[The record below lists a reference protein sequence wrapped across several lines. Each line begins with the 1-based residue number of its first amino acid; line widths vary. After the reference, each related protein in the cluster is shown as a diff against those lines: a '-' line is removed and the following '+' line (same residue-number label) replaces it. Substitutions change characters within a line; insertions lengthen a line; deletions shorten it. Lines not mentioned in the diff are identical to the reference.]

1 MSLLLNRSFH
11 GFSTF
16 YKEQSAKNPSTQQK
30 SKFAKSQSDL
40 LKTNEDGALQS
51 RWILQTFVLWG
62 GGGGEKE
69 LAPHHTNVSTFWI
82 NVFALF
88 GRVTF
93 KLGKLL
99 MNIRLLLF
107 QKKYK
112 VKWNRKV

>member
-51 RWILQTFVLWG
+51 R
-62 GGGGEKE
+62 
-69 LAPHHTNVSTFWI
+69 
-82 NVFALF
+82 
-88 GRVTF
+88 
-93 KLGKLL
+93 
-99 MNIRLLLF
+99 
-107 QKKYK
+107 
-112 VKWNRKV
+112 

>member
-16 YKEQSAKNPSTQQK
+16 YKEQSAKNPSTQLK
-30 SKFAKSQSDL
+30 SKFAKSQSDF

-51 RWILQTFVLWG
+51 RGILQTFVWWG
-62 GGGGEKE
+62 GGGGGI
-69 LAPHHTNVSTFWI
+69 AHHHTNVSTFWI

-88 GRVTF
+88 GRITF

-107 QKKYK
+107 
-112 VKWNRKV
+112 